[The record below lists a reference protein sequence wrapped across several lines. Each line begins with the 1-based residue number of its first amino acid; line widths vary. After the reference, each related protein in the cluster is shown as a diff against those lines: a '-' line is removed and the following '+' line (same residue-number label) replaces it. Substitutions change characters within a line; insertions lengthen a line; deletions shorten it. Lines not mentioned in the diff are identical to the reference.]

1 MPCNLNDNRPPCLVL
16 RLFVTG
22 MTPRSLRA
30 IAQITAICKES
41 LSGTHELEII
51 DIYQHPML
59 ASENQIIASPTLLKV
74 HPPPEVRLVGEL
86 SDRAGVLRSLGVPD
100 LG

>member
-1 MPCNLNDNRPPCLVL
+1 MPCNLNDNRPPSVVL

-41 LSGTHELEII
+41 LSGAHELEII
-51 DIYQHPML
+51 DIYQHPLL

-86 SDRAGVLRSLGVPD
+86 SDRAGVLRSLGVPER
-100 LG
+100 G